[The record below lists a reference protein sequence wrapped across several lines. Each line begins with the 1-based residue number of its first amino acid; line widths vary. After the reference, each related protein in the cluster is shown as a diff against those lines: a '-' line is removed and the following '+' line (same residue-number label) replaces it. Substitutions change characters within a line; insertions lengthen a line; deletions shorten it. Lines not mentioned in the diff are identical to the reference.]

1 MGLMFPSPLW
11 AAFGA
16 GLVLSLSTIMALG
29 PQNVHLMRMGL
40 LRQHVGLTV
49 AVCTVSDLMLIAAS
63 VFGVSQFL
71 LHQERLHGALIG
83 AGAVFLVT
91 YGWQAARRCWQP
103 QATPSA
109 AAAPQ
114 AGQDA
119 SQQTPMT
126 RRQAVVAA
134 LGFSLLN
141 PHAWLDTAV
150 IIGSA
155 SLVWGKAGSPW
166 FGLGAATGSG
176 LWFVC
181 LALLVTWAGQRVSGL
196 WVWRTLDGCVA
207 LMMWGIALW
216 LVAGLW

>member
-1 MGLMFPSPLW
+1 MVFMFPSPLW

-29 PQNVHLMRMGL
+29 PQNVHVMRMGL
-40 LRQHVGLTV
+40 MRQHVALTV
-49 AVCTVSDLMLIAAS
+49 LVCTLSDLLLIAAS

-71 LHQERLHGALIG
+71 AHQERLHGALIG
-83 AGAVFLVT
+83 AGAVFLFA
-91 YGWQAARRCWQP
+91 YGWQAAQRCWRP
-103 QATPSA
+103 APA
-109 AAAPQ
+109 AGAS
-114 AGQDA
+114 AGQVA
-119 SQQTPMT
+119 GPMT
-126 RRQAVVAA
+126 RRQAVLSA

-155 SLVWGKAGSPW
+155 SLVWGQSGGPW
-166 FGLGAATGSG
+166 FGLGAAAGSG

-181 LALLVTWAGQRVSGL
+181 LALLVTWAGQRLGGL
-196 WVWRTLDGCVA
+196 WVWRALDGFVA

-216 LVAGLW
+216 LLVGLV